1 MTMTDIS
8 PYKPVPFEVVASEP
22 TRPRLLL
29 IATALASA
37 SVLIGYAA
45 IVGFYLDQRAAVRP
59 GGDTWLP
66 EGVRIPLTQPNFM
79 LLTMAFSAVSVMWA
93 LSSVRHDDRANA
105 FLAFGLTLV
114 FGFAQVA
121 QTAYLFTLMALPV
134 AGAPAG
140 ALILT
145 LIGMQLAVTAAAMAY
160 LVAMALRTLG
170 GGYSS
175 NDYEGVLSAVVFW
188 MTSVGV
194 YTLLWYAV
202 YITK

>member
-8 PYKPVPFEVVASEP
+8 PYKPVPLGVVASEP
-22 TRPRLLL
+22 ARPRLLL
-29 IATALASA
+29 IGTALASA
-37 SVLIGYAA
+37 AVFVGYAS
-45 IVGFYLDQRAAVRP
+45 IIGFYLSQRAAVRA
-59 GGDTWLP
+59 GGDAWLP
-66 EGVRIPLTQPNFM
+66 DGVKIPLTQPNFM
-79 LLTMAFSAVSVMWA
+79 LLTLSFSAVSMLWA

-121 QTAYLFTLMALPV
+121 QTAYLFSLMALPV
-134 AGAPAG
+134 AGSAAG

-145 LIGMQLAVTAAAMAY
+145 LIGLQLAVAAAAMAY
-160 LVAMALRTLG
+160 VVAMALRTLG

-175 NDYEGVLSAVVFW
+175 NDYEGVLCAVVFW